1 MVAAGLAGTICSG
14 SGAVVN
20 VTTAIVDM
28 VKSKGYVKRLESLT
42 SDTKRK
48 SERIQ
53 SLLKDYQESVD
64 FIEKRLHLNDKAS
77 WIVINQFWA
86 KFEKMGH
93 SLKNNLDRMSGIDI
107 LLGTLYAVAFLF
119 GCSRTS

>member
-77 WIVINQFWA
+77 WMVINQFWA

-119 GCSRTS
+119 G